1 MQAGQT
7 PLPARHLRVAFFR
20 PPSMSR
26 WGVALFLVSQAL
38 AQSPEQSDYFE
49 KRVRPILANRCQ
61 GCHNPKTGKAG
72 LDLTSAAGFHRG
84 ADTGPIVV
92 PGDVENSRMLQVAG
106 YRERLKMPPT
116 GRISEEEFG
125 TLREWVKMGAP
136 WPAVANEPAS
146 SELNKKKIYSRA
158 QKEFWSFRPLQ
169 QPPLPAVKGEAWV
182 RSPIDRFVLAALEA
196 NQLSPAPPA
205 DPLTLIRRATLD
217 LTGLPPSEDETRAFV
232 ADSAPDAFA
241 RAVDRLMASPRYGE
255 KWGRHWLDVARYAD
269 STGADEDYRYPHAWR
284 YRDYVIEAFNNDVPF
299 DRFLREQ
306 IAGDLLPPPPG
317 QNVNTAGIIATGF
330 LALGPKLVAEQD
342 KVKMFYDIVD
352 EQIDV
357 AGKAFLGLTISC
369 ARCHD
374 HKFDPIS
381 TKDYYSLASIFASTK
396 QLSQIEGT
404 VSKLYFAPLIP
415 KDIAAQ
421 YEAHQKKLAD
431 QQKEIDAV
439 VRVEAERYRDQLA
452 PQMAQYMIAARRV
465 YQAGA
470 AKGGEV
476 KSGEAKG
483 GEVKDALLDEVLLQ
497 RWVDYLKPT
506 KERRAHLELWY
517 GAETVQSAASQYQQ
531 DFQAET
537 ARRLKIQDEF
547 RLRADEAR
555 ARGDKPPAPPKFQGG
570 ENRFY
575 TEVSTGKGPLTLP
588 ANEPEKVYTEAARK
602 KIALLN
608 AELSSIKAA
617 APPEPP
623 FACAVAE
630 DQPVEQRVFLRGNPD
645 SKGEAVMK
653 RFPTILAGE
662 QQIPITQGSGRLELA
677 NWLASPTNPL
687 PARVM
692 VNRIWQGHFGQ
703 GLVRTPNNFGIVG
716 ERPSHPEL
724 LDWLAAE
731 FIRQGWSVKKMHRL
745 MLLSSTYQ
753 MSAAVTPVKSE
764 KDPDNRLLSRFSI
777 RRKTVEEIRD
787 SLLLLDGRLDLTM
800 GGSLQKG
807 EGTDNEFSDGRKSAH
822 PDDSNRRTVY
832 LALRRSN
839 LATLLTLYDFG
850 DATTSTEYRSQTNV
864 APQALYMMNSKFVA
878 DRSRGVATQ
887 LLQQPLTDA
896 GRVSRAWVNILG
908 REPEPNE
915 IRAAL
920 QYLAAF
926 PAKRSNEEDRLLGWT
941 SFCRSLVASN
951 DFIYV
956 Y

>member
-1 MQAGQT
+1 MGRRFTLRRLTIGLLVLLSQAYGQT
-7 PLPARHLRVAFFR
+7 GD
-20 PPSMSR
+20 PSE
-26 WGVALFLVSQAL
+26 F
-38 AQSPEQSDYFE
+38 FE
-49 KRVRPILANRCQ
+49 KQVRPILANRCQ

-72 LDLTSAAGFHRG
+72 LDLTSSSGFHRG

-92 PGDVENSRMLQVAG
+92 PGDVENSRILQVAG
-106 YRERLKMPPT
+106 YGERIKMPPT

-125 TLREWVKMGAP
+125 VLREWVKMGAP
-136 WPAVANEPAS
+136 WPATPNEAAAS
-146 SELNKKKIYSRA
+146 GVTKKKGYSQA
-158 QKEFWSFRPLQ
+158 QKDFWSFRALH
-169 QPPLPAVKGEAWV
+169 QPPPPAVKAEAWV
-182 RSPIDRFVLAALEA
+182 RSPIDRFVLATLEA
-196 NQLSPAPPA
+196 NQLTPAPAA
-205 DPLTLIRRATLD
+205 DPLTLIRRVTLD
-217 LTGLPPSEDETRAFV
+217 LTGLPPSEAEVRAFL
-232 ADSAPDAFA
+232 ADPSPNAFA
-241 RAVDRLMASPRYGE
+241 MLVDRLMASPRYGE

-284 YRDYVIEAFNNDVPF
+284 YRDYVIDAFNHDVPF
-299 DRFLREQ
+299 DRFMREQ
-306 IAGDLLPPPPG
+306 IAGDMLPPPAG
-317 QNVNTAGIIATGF
+317 QNVNTAGIVATGF

-404 VSKLYFAPLIP
+404 VSKLYFAPLVA
-415 KDIAAQ
+415 KDVAAE
-421 YEAHQKKLAD
+421 YEAHQKRLAD
-431 QQKEIDAV
+431 KQKEIDAV
-439 VRVEAERYRDQLA
+439 ISIEATRYRDQWS
-452 PQMAQYMIAARRV
+452 PQMAKYMMAARRV
-465 YQAGA
+465 YQD
-470 AKGGEV
+470 GEP
-476 KSGEAKG
+476 
-483 GEVKDALLDEVLLQ
+483 KDASLKDTMLQ

-506 KERRAHLELWY
+506 KERRPHLEPWY
-517 GAETVQSAASQYQQ
+517 KADAGTAQEVATQYQR
-531 DFQAET
+531 DFTAEALRRSKAQAE
-537 ARRLKIQDEF
+537 F
-547 RLRADEAR
+547 RIRSEEAR
-555 ARGDKPPAPPKFQGG
+555 ARGEKPPLPLKFLAG

-575 TEVSTGKGPLTLP
+575 TEVAAGKGPLTLP
-588 ANEPEKVYTEAARK
+588 AKEPEKVYTEAARK
-602 KIALLN
+602 KIDALKADLQK
-608 AELSSIKAA
+608 IKDA

-645 SKGEAVMK
+645 SKGDAVSK
-653 RFPTILAGE
+653 RFPTVLAGE
-662 QQIPITQGSGRLELA
+662 GQAPISQGSGRMELA
-677 NWLASPTNPL
+677 NWLADARNPL

-692 VNRIWQGHFGQ
+692 ANRIWQGHFGQ
-703 GLVRTPNNFGIVG
+703 GLVRTPNNFGIAG

-731 FIRQGWSVKKMHRL
+731 FIRQGWSIKKMHRL
-745 MLLSSTYQ
+745 ILLSNTYQ
-753 MSAAVTPVKSE
+753 MSADATPAKRE
-764 KDPDNRLLSRFSI
+764 KDPDDRLLSRFAI

-787 SLLLLDGRLDLTM
+787 SLLLLDGSLDLTM

-807 EGTDNEFSDGRKSAH
+807 EGTDNEFSDGRKSIH

-839 LATLLTLYDFG
+839 LATLFTLYDFG

-864 APQALYMMNSKFVA
+864 APQALYMMNSKFVT
-878 DRSRGVATQ
+878 DRSRGVAKQ
-887 LLQQPLTDA
+887 LLQQDLTDER
-896 GRVSRAWVNILG
+896 RVSRAWMNILG
-908 REPEPNE
+908 REPKPDE

-920 QYLAAF
+920 QYIAAF
-926 PAKRSNEEDRLLGWT
+926 PAKPANDEGRVLAWT

>member
-1 MQAGQT
+1 M
-7 PLPARHLRVAFFR
+7 LKWSF
-20 PPSMSR
+20 
-26 WGVALFLVSQAL
+26 ALFLVSQAL
-38 AQSPEQSDYFE
+38 AQSPEQSEYFE
-49 KRVRPILANRCQ
+49 KQVRPILANRCQ

-72 LDLTSAAGFHRG
+72 LDLTSSAGFHKG
-84 ADTGPIVV
+84 ADTGPIIV
-92 PGDVENSRMLQVAG
+92 PGDVENSRILQVTG
-106 YRERLKMPPT
+106 YRERIKMPPT
-116 GRISEEEFG
+116 GRISEGELSV
-125 TLREWVKMGAP
+125 LREWVKMGAP
-136 WPAVANEPAS
+136 WPAGINEAAAS
-146 SELNKKKIYSRA
+146 DLNKKKSYSRA
-158 QKEFWSFRPLQ
+158 QKEFWSFRPLHE
-169 QPPLPAVKGEAWV
+169 PPLPAVKAESWV

-196 NQLSPAPPA
+196 NQLSPAPRA
-205 DPLTLIRRATLD
+205 GPLTLIRRVTLD
-217 LTGLPPSEDETRAFV
+217 LTGLPPSDEEVRAFL
-232 ADSAPDAFA
+232 ADPSPDAFA
-241 RAVDRLMASPRYGE
+241 SVVDRLMASPRYGE

-284 YRDYVIEAFNNDVPF
+284 YRDYVIDAFNHDVPF
-299 DRFLREQ
+299 DRFIREQ
-306 IAGDLLPPPPG
+306 IAGDLLPPPAG
-317 QNVNTAGIIATGF
+317 QNVNTAGIVATGF

-404 VSKLYFAPLIP
+404 VSKLYFTPLVA
-415 KDIAAQ
+415 KDVAAE
-421 YEAHQKKLAD
+421 YEAHQKRLAD
-431 QQKEIDAV
+431 QQKEIDGV
-439 VRVEAERYRDQLA
+439 ISGEAMRYRDQLA
-452 PQMAQYMIAARRV
+452 PQMALYMTSARRV
-465 YQAGA
+465 YQ
-470 AKGGEV
+470 GGEP
-476 KSGEAKG
+476 
-483 GEVKDALLDEVLLQ
+483 KDALLDDILLQ

-506 KERRAHLELWY
+506 KERRPHLELWY
-517 GAETVQSAASQYQQ
+517 KADAETVQAVATQYQRE
-531 DFQAET
+531 FQAKA
-537 ARRLKIQDEF
+537 ARRTKAQEEF
-547 RLRADEAR
+547 RIQSDEAR
-555 ARGDKPPAPPKFQGG
+555 ARGEKLPAPPKFVAG

-575 TEVSTGKGPLTLP
+575 TQVAAGKGPLTLP
-588 ANEPEKVYTEAARK
+588 VKEPEKIYTEEARK
-602 KIALLN
+602 KIDALT
-608 AELSSIKAA
+608 AELQRIKAA

-630 DQPVEQRVFLRGNPD
+630 DQPVDQRVFLRGNPD
-645 SKGEAVMK
+645 SKGEAVAK

-662 QQIPITQGSGRLELA
+662 QQEPIRQGSGRLELA
-677 NWLASPTNPL
+677 NWLADSRNPL

-703 GLVRTPNNFGIVG
+703 GLVRTPNNFGIAG

-731 FIRQGWSVKKMHRL
+731 FIRQGWSLKKMHRL
-745 MLLSSTYQ
+745 ILLSSAYQ
-753 MSAAVTPVKSE
+753 MSAEVTPAKRE

-787 SLLLLDGRLDLTM
+787 SLLLLDGSLDLTM
-800 GGSLQKG
+800 GGTLQKG
-807 EGTDNEFSDGRKSAH
+807 EGTDNEFSDGRKSTH

-839 LATLLTLYDFG
+839 LATMLTLYDFG

-878 DRSRGVATQ
+878 DRSRGVAKQ
-887 LLQQPLTDA
+887 LLQQESTDER
-896 GRVSRAWVNILG
+896 RVSRAWVSILG
-908 REPEPNE
+908 REPKADE

-920 QYLAAF
+920 QFIAAF
-926 PAKRSNEEDRLLGWT
+926 PAKPSNDEGRLLAWT